1 MLNMQ
6 MIETPSYEIVSSG
19 LDWVTGFN
27 SEPFNVVMCG
37 EYMQGIKEEMKSRG
51 HDITKGCRMGYVGWQ
66 TDGAFH
72 GFNEKRTLAILSSDL
87 AREFGSGLIKV
98 SQQTS
103 RIDLQVT
110 VDTCAERPVLSL
122 STYHFAKQSGNGRG
136 RPREL
141 KLTQTHPQGDTLN
154 VCKRTS
160 DAYGR
165 LYDWGAAHKME
176 EKHRLWRYEVE
187 AKGNYCRSIAGRF
200 ASYDS
205 SSALSEALVFDWF
218 KARTFSPPFTPRRV
232 SCPQDFSPSQIRP
245 GVLAWFEDSVSVTV
259 ARSIRDFGLQ
269 RTLECLKLDSWVDA
283 KPERSN

>member
-1 MLNMQ
+1 MLHMEFVEQ
-6 MIETPSYEIVSSG
+6 PDYKIVSSG
-19 LDWVTGFN
+19 LDWVTTFN
-27 SEPFNVVMCG
+27 AEQFNVVMCA
-37 EYMQGIKEEMKSRG
+37 EYMEGIKEEMQSRG
-51 HDITKGCRMGYVGWQ
+51 HHISKACRMGYVGWA

-122 STYHFAKQSGNGRG
+122 NTFHFARQSTNRRG

-165 LYDWGAAHKME
+165 LYDWGAAHKQE
-176 EKHRLWRYEVE
+176 EKHRYWRYEVE
-187 AKGNYCRSIAGRF
+187 TKRDYCRTISNRLSDHNHCA
-200 ASYDS
+200 
-205 SSALSEALVFDWF
+205 ALSEAIVHKWF
-218 KARTFSPPFTPRRV
+218 ASRTFPPPFTPRQL
-232 SCPQDFSPSQIRP
+232 SCPQDFSPSKPRS
-245 GVLAWFEDSVSVTV
+245 GVLSWFEDSVSVTV
-259 ARSIRDFGLQ
+259 ARAIKDFGPQ
-269 RTLECLKLDSWVDA
+269 RVFDA
-283 KPERSN
+283 LGLNVWADIKPERR

>member
-1 MLNMQ
+1 M
-6 MIETPSYEIVSSG
+6 EISMMEKPDYPIVNSG

-27 SEPFNVVMCG
+27 AEPFNVVMAG
-37 EYMQGIKEEMKSRG
+37 EYMEGIKEEMKDRG
-51 HDITKGCRMGYVGWQ
+51 HDISKSVRMGYVGWQ

-87 AREFGSGLIKV
+87 AREYGSGLIAV
-98 SQQTS
+98 CQQIS
-103 RIDLQVT
+103 RIDIQVT

-165 LYDWGAAHKME
+165 LYDWGAAHKQE
-176 EKHRLWRYEVE
+176 EKHRYWRYEVE
-187 AKGNYCRSIAGRF
+187 TKRDYCRSISNRL
-200 ASYDS
+200 SDHNTC
-205 SSALSEALVFDWF
+205 SALSESLVHEWF
-218 KARTFSPPFTPRRV
+218 KSRTFSPPFTPRPF
-232 SCPQDFSPSQIRP
+232 SCSQDFSPDKIRP
-245 GVLAWFEDSVSVTV
+245 GVISWFEDSVSVTV
-259 ARSIRDFGLQ
+259 AKAIKTYGAERVFAALGL
-269 RTLECLKLDSWVDA
+269 DVWADI
-283 KPERSN
+283 KPEGRQ